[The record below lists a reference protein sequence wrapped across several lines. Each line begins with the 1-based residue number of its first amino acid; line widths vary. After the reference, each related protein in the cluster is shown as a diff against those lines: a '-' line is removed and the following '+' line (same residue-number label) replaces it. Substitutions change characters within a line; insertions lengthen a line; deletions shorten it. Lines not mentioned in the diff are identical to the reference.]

1 MNTLNHVVKNEAKSL
16 TELTN
21 RESGILLFQ
30 YKDSVGAQMIIGN
43 WTECPDGTLP
53 MLILGRSIIAF
64 PCKWSCVNTHRTES
78 VWDVVPENTELVF
91 DKNGDAEDLEI
102 DDPKGTVYDI
112 VTADGRSV
120 TVIVPDGWN

>member
-1 MNTLNHVVKNEAKSL
+1 MNTLNQVVNKEAKSL
-16 TELTN
+16 MALTE

-53 MLILGRSIIAF
+53 MLFLGRSIIAF

-102 DDPKGTVYDI
+102 DDPEGTVYEI
-112 VTADGRSV
+112 VTADNRSV